1 MTEIVIGG
9 FVAAACLISAVI
21 LFSGHGV
28 FMVATFNRMDPT
40 EREASYDV
48 PRACKATGVFALAAG
63 LSVLVFVTL
72 KYVALTSGLPD
83 AVLPVYTVVMIGVIV
98 ASLVWSVSYIE
109 KRCKKERPAKKGK
122 QGKSGRKSR

>member
-28 FMVATFNRMDPT
+28 FMVATLNRMDPA

-48 PRACKATGVFALAAG
+48 PRACRITGVFAAVAG
-63 LSVLVFVTL
+63 VSVLVFIAL
-72 KYVALTSGLPD
+72 RYVALTSGLPD
-83 AVLPVYTVVMIGVIV
+83 VVMSAYTVVMFAAIV
-98 ASLVWSVSYIE
+98 LSLVWSVSRIE
-109 KRCKKERPAKKGK
+109 SRCRIQTHGKKKSKKK
-122 QGKSGRKSR
+122 AR

>member
-9 FVAAACLISAVI
+9 FVVATCLISAAI

-28 FMVATFNRMDPT
+28 FMVATLNRMEPA

-48 PRACKATGVFALAAG
+48 PRACKATGVFALVAG
-63 LSVLVFVTL
+63 VSVLVFIAL
-72 KYVALTSGLPD
+72 KYAALASGLPG
-83 AVLPVYTVVMIGVIV
+83 AVLQVYTVAMIGAIV
-98 ASLVWSVSYIE
+98 VALVWSISYIE

-122 QGKSGRKSR
+122 QGKGGKKSR